1 MHCTVLLK
9 CQLWYVSLLTFNVTE
24 KILIQKDYFY
34 NLMAIINI
42 IIKYY

>member
-1 MHCTVLLK
+1 MVRI
-9 CQLWYVSLLTFNVTE
+9 SINVTE